1 MMQTQELDLMVT
13 SVAASIG
20 LPLDPLHRPGVVL
33 NLGRLMAEARHVMAV
48 VLTTRNEPAPVF
60 IP

>member
-1 MMQTQELDLMVT
+1 MTQTQELDLLVT

-20 LPLDPLHRPGVVL
+20 LTIDPLHRPGVVL
-33 NLGRLMAEARHVMAV
+33 NLGRLLAEARHVMAV
-48 VLTTRNEPAPVF
+48 ALPMDTEPAPAF